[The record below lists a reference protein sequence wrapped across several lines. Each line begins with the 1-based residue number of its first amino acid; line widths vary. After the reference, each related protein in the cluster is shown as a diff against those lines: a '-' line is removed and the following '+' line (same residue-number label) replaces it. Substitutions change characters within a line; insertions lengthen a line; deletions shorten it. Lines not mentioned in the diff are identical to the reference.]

1 MNGTALQDRLTS
13 YLRLREALGISL
25 GSESKVLKNFIDFA
39 GRNETSEPIT
49 TLMVF
54 DWLDATPTQRL
65 GNAQRRLGVIRQFLL
80 HLSASLPDTQVPEF
94 RLLCGRRRPTPFVF
108 SPEQKQLL
116 LQEAMTFRPGT
127 FFSTVLHTVLG
138 LMSVTGLR
146 ASEAVG
152 LNRSDVLMQ
161 TDSAALLI
169 RESKFQKSRIVPL
182 HASTAQ
188 QLTAYLDQRA
198 ALGKCLHTSALFVS
212 RRGNRLS
219 YEILQTC
226 FRKLVERVGIQARAG
241 VNKPTLHSLR
251 HSFVVTRLQAW
262 HEQGVDVQSRL
273 AHLATYLGHV
283 GIRESYWYM
292 TATPE
297 LLSAAVADFR
307 PPALTGG
314 DQ

>member
-1 MNGTALQDRLTS
+1 MNGTELHERLTS

-25 GSESKVLKNFIDFA
+25 GSESKVLENFVDFA
-39 GRNETSEPIT
+39 GTHESAEPIT
-49 TLMVF
+49 SLMVF
-54 DWLDATPTQRL
+54 DWLDATPKQRL
-65 GNAQRRLGVIRQFLL
+65 GNARRRLGVVRQFLL
-80 HLSASLPDTQVPEF
+80 HLSASLPDTQVPET
-94 RLLCGRRRPTPFVF
+94 RLLCGHRRPTPFVF
-108 SPEQKQLL
+108 SPEQKELL
-116 LQEAMTFRPGT
+116 LQGAMAFAPGT

-138 LMSVTGLR
+138 LISVTGLR
-146 ASEAVG
+146 ASEAVE
-152 LNRSDVLMQ
+152 LDRSDVLVQ
-161 TDSAALLI
+161 ADSATLLI

-182 HASTAQ
+182 HTSTAQ
-188 QLTAYLDQRA
+188 HLTAYLDQRA
-198 ALGKCLHTSALFVS
+198 GLGKGPETTALFIS

-226 FRKLVERVGIQARAG
+226 FRKLVERVGIRARAG

-262 HEQGVDVQSRL
+262 HEEGVDVQSRL

-283 GIRESYWYM
+283 GIRESYWYV